1 MKVTARIPAPAKI
14 ASKPGVEL
22 VVVVDLVVLVG
33 SVEGVVFVSVV
44 VDLTASGP
52 VVIVVDLVTSGPGV
66 VLVVVVVDLVTS
78 SAALTA
84 SSIIVAINIATN
96 IFFISNLLFSCDR
109 YESHLLPLSNIHNV
123 FRVSNKC
130 SPKLQ
135 AAIPPG
141 EMCLQIGALVPPG

>member
-52 VVIVVDLVTSGPGV
+52 VVVVVDLVTSGPGV
-66 VLVVVVVDLVTS
+66 VLVVVDLVTS

-123 FRVSNKC
+123 FRISNKC

-141 EMCLQIGALVPPG
+141 GMCLQIGALAPPE

>member
-52 VVIVVDLVTSGPGV
+52 VVVVVDLVTSGPGV
-66 VLVVVVVDLVTS
+66 VLVVVDLVTS
-78 SAALTA
+78 SAVLTA
-84 SSIIVAINIATN
+84 SIIIVAINIATN

-109 YESHLLPLSNIHNV
+109 YESDLFP
-123 FRVSNKC
+123 
-130 SPKLQ
+130 
-135 AAIPPG
+135 
-141 EMCLQIGALVPPG
+141 